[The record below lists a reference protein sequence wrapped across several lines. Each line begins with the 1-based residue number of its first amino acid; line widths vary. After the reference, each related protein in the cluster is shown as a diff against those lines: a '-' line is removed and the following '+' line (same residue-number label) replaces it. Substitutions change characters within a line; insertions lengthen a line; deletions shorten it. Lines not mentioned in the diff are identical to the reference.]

1 MSVQNTNSQYAN
13 MVDVWRKID
22 DVCGG
27 SREVKAKRTIYLPMI
42 NSCDN
47 SDENIARYN
56 AYLTRAVFYPIAKDT
71 VQNNVGLAFSEDPTF
86 EPDGLDFL
94 KTDADG
100 SGVSIYQL
108 NQIALKGLIKHARG
122 GFFVDYPSTEG
133 GATKADVMLRGIR
146 PTIIYYSALN
156 IINWRVKKIGGVF
169 KTSLVVLLE
178 VTTQQDPLDEF
189 SEIQVQNYRVLRL
202 DDNNEYCVQVY
213 SDASGNLVGGDPVYP
228 LNAKN
233 QRWTEIPFIP
243 VGSQSNDFL
252 QDEIPIEPVVEINLA
267 HYRNSA
273 EYEQSLFYTSQ
284 VQPIFFN
291 IDEQQAKEMKEE
303 GVKLGSATPLVLYG
317 QGADFKYEQPS
328 ETSAAKEGMDD
339 KLNYMQI
346 LGAKV
351 IETNT
356 AIKTATQSDNEMMT
370 KNSVLSL
377 CVSNLNEASEY
388 YLRWCAEYYGSGFKA
403 KFSIKQDFA
412 KGKIGLEDLKYWQS
426 EYVAGNISAE
436 TYHEIKATGKVP
448 EVSFKEEQLR
458 IEKQRD
464 GNVVE

>member
-42 NSCDN
+42 NACDN

-108 NQIALKGLIKHARG
+108 NQVALKGLIKHARG

-202 DDNNEYCVQVY
+202 DDNNQYCVQVY
-213 SDASGNLVGGDPVYP
+213 SDASGNLVGGDVVYP

-233 QRWTEIPFIP
+233 QKWTEIPFIP

-284 VQPIFFN
+284 NQPVITN
-291 IDEQQAKEMKEE
+291 LDEDWRNWLEE
-303 GVKLGSATPLVLYG
+303 KGIKLGSASPMMLPEGSDYKII
-317 QGADFKYEQPS
+317 QAQ
-328 ETSAAKEGMDD
+328 ETNSAKQGMDD

-388 YLRWCAEYYGSGFKA
+388 YLRWCAEYYGSGFDA

-412 KGKIGLEDLKYWQS
+412 KGKIGLEEMKYWQS
-426 EYVAGNISAE
+426 EYVADNISAE
-436 TYHEIKATGKVP
+436 TYHEIKATGKIP

-464 GNVVE
+464 GNAVE